1 VCRIGWDEALDLV
14 AEPHPSIRIRER
26 PSIDS
31 HYQRTGSWGATKLL
45 ARRFWNVIGGATTT
59 RGSLCSGAAR
69 AGQAMDFGA
78 RLGHDPSDL
87 PNSRLVLLWGRN
99 PMATNLHMVP
109 LLKQVRAS
117 GGKSF

>member
-1 VCRIGWDEALDLV
+1 VVRFAAALR
-14 AEPHPSIRIRER
+14 A
-26 PSIDS
+26 
-31 HYQRTGSWGATKLL
+31 Q
-45 ARRFWNVIGGATTT
+45 AR
-59 RGSLCSGAAR
+59 
-69 AGQAMDFGA
+69 QMDFGA

-117 GGKSF
+117 GGKVVSDRSGTQRVLYHLR